1 MFFSMY
7 NFCVRVFER
16 SFEIVWYAFRFFFF
30 VSLFFSLKFI
40 SEKDG
45 PIRPLTGLQLDGG

>member
-1 MFFSMY
+1 MY

-16 SFEIVWYAFRFFFF
+16 SFEIVWYEFRFFFL

-45 PIRPLTGLQLDGG
+45 PIRPLTDLQLDGG

>member
-1 MFFSMY
+1 MY

-45 PIRPLTGLQLDGG
+45 PIRPLTDFQLDGG